1 MAKKRSHG
9 EGTLSRKENG
19 HWEIQIMVGY
29 KPDGKRDIRSFS
41 GETQREAKAKRDE
54 FLRKREMG
62 LLTGKDLRFEEW
74 ADTWFENHKDNI
86 KPTTQD
92 GYRYTLRILKDHF
105 GRRKLSEIKA
115 MDIEQFLK
123 KLRRDGKSDS
133 TLAQCRGM
141 LYQIFNKAAANDI
154 ILKNPVAYADKMR
167 KQPKKRKEAYTADEV
182 RVLLRDLPENKI
194 GWSIRLMLCTGMRG
208 QEMLGLEPRHIA
220 KDGSSI
226 NIEQAVVR
234 IKGSVAIGEP
244 KSQDSYRTIP
254 VPDNVQYCAKL
265 LRENGDK
272 FIWESPKKPG
282 SPCNPSYFA
291 KLFKE
296 AIGTAEGVRVLTPHS
311 CRHTF
316 ISQMQALGVS
326 METIQSIAGHADMD
340 MTRHYL
346 HVEESVRRDA
356 ARRMS
361 EAFSK
366 KGKGTFGNVLDIV
379 DHLKSS

>member
-1 MAKKRSHG
+1 LAKKRSHG

-19 HWEIQIMVGY
+19 RWEIQIMVGY

-54 FLRKREMG
+54 FLRKREAG

-92 GYRYTLRILKDHF
+92 SYRYTLRILKDHF

-123 KLRRDGKSDS
+123 KLRKEGRSDS
-133 TLAQCRGM
+133 ALAQCRGM
-141 LYQIFNKAAANDI
+141 LFQIFNKAVANDI
-154 ILKNPVAYADKMR
+154 ILKNPVAFADKMR
-167 KQPKKRKEAYTADEV
+167 KRPPREKEAFTADEV
-182 RVLLRDLPENKI
+182 RTLLRELPEDKI
-194 GWSIRLMLCTGMRG
+194 GWSIRLMLCTGMRT
-208 QEMLGLEPRHIA
+208 QELLGLEPRHIA
-220 KDGSSI
+220 QDGSSI
-226 NIEQAVVR
+226 NIAQAVVMV
-234 IKGSVAIGEP
+234 KGTAIIGTP
-244 KSQDSYRTIP
+244 KSYDSYRTIP
-254 VPDNVQYCAKL
+254 VPELVQYCARN
-265 LRENGDK
+265 LRSTDKK
-272 FIWESPKKPG
+272 FIWEAGRPDM
-282 SPCNPSYFA
+282 PCNPSHFRTQ
-291 KLFKE
+291 FKKALE
-296 AIGTAEGVRVLTPHS
+296 GVDGVRVLTPHC

-316 ISQMQALGVS
+316 VSQMQALGVDI
-326 METIQSIAGHADMD
+326 ETIQNIVGHAEID

-346 HVEESVRRDA
+346 HVQEPKRLEA
-356 ARRMS
+356 AQRFS